1 MKWLKNLQS
10 LSNSN
15 TTGQCPFCD
24 SDNTDY
30 AVNIIDD
37 KTMMGYGAIW
47 CNDCRKAFHISRMKV
62 FKDMKMNPIPKDL
75 IF

>member
-1 MKWLKNLQS
+1 MKWLKNLQL

-15 TTGQCPFCD
+15 DTGQCPFCD
-24 SDNTDY
+24 SYNTDY

-47 CNDCRKAFHISRMKV
+47 CNDCRKAFHISRMKIS
-62 FKDMKMNPIPKDL
+62 KDMKTNPIPKD
-75 IF
+75 IKF